1 MPGTVLSYELSL
13 DAAED
18 ARRDKT
24 PVYHSNA
31 QPSSIWLPR
40 HPLIHQ
46 YEFIVNTRA
55 VQTSMSTF
63 NTPHRADYWATYSCC
78 SLAYSTPATMNNQP
92 SRISVRFCF
101 NDIGVVNGR
110 PMHHFCCRIKA
121 QHRPRARLPTH
132 LAKPSCHRSGA
143 THIAYTRR
151 SIRSNVWSKFL
162 FEWKDTV
169 EEQWLS
175 IPFRV
180 GDGGQRC
187 TPNFRTPKLEPLQT
201 V

>member
-110 PMHHFCCRIKA
+110 QCIISAVESKLNTVPEHVF
-121 QHRPRARLPTH
+121 LPTWQNPPVIEAVPPTSPIH
-132 LAKPSCHRSGA
+132 GA
-143 THIAYTRR
+143 A
-151 SIRSNVWSKFL
+151 
-162 FEWKDTV
+162 
-169 EEQWLS
+169 
-175 IPFRV
+175 
-180 GDGGQRC
+180 
-187 TPNFRTPKLEPLQT
+187 
-201 V
+201 